1 MERKECTN
9 MALSIRLPPDLEQ
22 RLNQLAAQTGRSKT
36 YYVTEAIC
44 EHLEDLED
52 YYLAELEMEAIRS
65 GRSVPVPLEEVMK
78 EYGMEH

>member
-1 MERKECTN
+1 
-9 MALSIRLPPDLEQ
+9 MAISIRLPHDLEQ
-22 RLNQLAAQTGRSKT
+22 RLKQLAAQTGRSKT

-52 YYLAELEMEAIRS
+52 YYLAELEMEEIRS
-65 GRSVPVPLEEVMK
+65 GRSVPVPIEEVLK

>member
-1 MERKECTN
+1 
-9 MALSIRLPPDLEQ
+9 MALSIRLPHDLEQ
-22 RLNQLAAQTGRSKT
+22 RLNHLAAQTGRSKT

>member
-1 MERKECTN
+1 
-9 MALSIRLPPDLEQ
+9 MALSIRLPHDLEQ
-22 RLNQLAAQTGRSKT
+22 RLNRLAAQTGRSKT

-65 GRSVPVPLEEVMK
+65 GRSVPVPLEQVMK